1 MVESQSTAF
10 TTWLHPPEIGADSGN
25 RTRTS
30 CLEGKGTTTMQY
42 PHFFIIFYNKSILH
56 SLQAPGFAVGLS
68 TLQSLLK
75 SCNACIVSSAKFWQ
89 ANIVSRAQI

>member
-1 MVESQSTAF
+1 
-10 TTWLHPPEIGADSGN
+10 
-25 RTRTS
+25 
-30 CLEGKGTTTMQY
+30 
-42 PHFFIIFYNKSILH
+42 
-56 SLQAPGFAVGLS
+56 LQAPGFAVGLS